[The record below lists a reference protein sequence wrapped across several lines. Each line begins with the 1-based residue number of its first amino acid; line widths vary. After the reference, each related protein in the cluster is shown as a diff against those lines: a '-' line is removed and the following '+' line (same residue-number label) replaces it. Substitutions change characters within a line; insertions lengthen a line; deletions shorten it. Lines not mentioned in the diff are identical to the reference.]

1 MIAKFVGISVSAAL
15 LACLVATPMR
25 AKADDSK
32 FNSPIIGS
40 SLRTPIAGV
49 PSGGAP
55 WVVSRGHTRLES
67 SGELRVEVTG
77 LLLGATAGAPG
88 TTGSIPQVAASVV
101 CGDIVVAT
109 TDPVL
114 FPATGSFEIRDMVTL
129 TQPQVMGCPGA
140 VVLIRIVRPAN
151 TPAGPYIAVSG
162 VLN

>member
-32 FNSPIIGS
+32 FDSPIIGS

-55 WVVSRGHTRLES
+55 WVVS
-67 SGELRVEVTG
+67 
-77 LLLGATAGAPG
+77 LLLCATAGAPG

-114 FPATGSFEIRDMVTL
+114 FPATGSSRFATW
-129 TQPQVMGCPGA
+129 
-140 VVLIRIVRPAN
+140 
-151 TPAGPYIAVSG
+151 
-162 VLN
+162 

>member
-1 MIAKFVGISVSAAL
+1 MIAKFVGISASAAL
-15 LACLVATPMR
+15 LACLVATPMQ

-32 FNSPIIGS
+32 FDSPMIGS
-40 SLRTPIAGV
+40 SPKTPIAGV

-77 LLLGATAGAPG
+77 LLLGATAGANAG
-88 TTGSIPQVAASVV
+88 TTAGIPQIAASVV
-101 CGDIVVAT
+101 CGDVVVAT

-114 FPATGSFEIRDMVTL
+114 YPATGSFEIRDMLTL
-129 TQPQVMGCPGA
+129 TPPGCPGA

>member
-32 FNSPIIGS
+32 FDSPIIGS

-77 LLLGATAGAPG
+77 LLLGAAAGANAGTTAG
-88 TTGSIPQVAASVV
+88 IPQIAASVV
-101 CGDIVVAT
+101 CGDVVVAT

-114 FPATGSFEIRDMVTL
+114 YPATGSFEIRDMLTL
-129 TQPQVMGCPGA
+129 TPPGCPGA